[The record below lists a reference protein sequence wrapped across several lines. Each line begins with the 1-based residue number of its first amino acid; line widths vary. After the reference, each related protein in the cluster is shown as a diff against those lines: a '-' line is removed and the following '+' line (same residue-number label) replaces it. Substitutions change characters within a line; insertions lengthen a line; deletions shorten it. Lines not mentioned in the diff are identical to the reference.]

1 MLRRVAGTR
10 GLLVGDAAGAPS
22 PLTAGGLDPC
32 FRLSTV
38 AAETIVDHLVRDDQR
53 LLAAYSGDRFRSRFT
68 WRFLMRRLLTAFD
81 DPRLIEV
88 VCLSLRVF
96 PAKSIARTVLFGAH
110 SFPDEP
116 GDVQAAARFARPGHG
131 ETCLTPDESALTSR

>member
-53 LLAAYSGDRFRSRFT
+53 LCDRFRSRFT

-116 GDVQAAARFARPGHG
+116 GDVQAAARLARPRHG